1 MTGMRPRAA
10 AAQTGF
16 LLQRAHRR
24 LRMAHNDALR
34 PLKLNIAH
42 LAVTGLLAER
52 GDLSQRQLI
61 EILDADK
68 STMVYLVDELE
79 AQGLVV
85 RRPAPADRRAY
96 AVHLTDEGRARLI
109 EAGAIVVRI
118 EDDFL
123 APLSPR
129 ERTHFNRLLR
139 RITEPPLAGVR
150 ARLEPG
156 NRGAPDDT
164 LDSPRGSHRTPDGW
178 PRHGRRGRRE
188 PERERRRAALTC
200 EPSEIEHVVALSRG
214 EIASRLQDVGMVR
227 KTPRSSSKLIESQ
240 FLEGLESTALD
251 AILSDGNERTYR
263 ASQILYRLGEPAA
276 RLFLLRKGRVK
287 LTRATAPG
295 RELVMAVLVA
305 GDVCGLGTL
314 LDVSEH
320 YYATAESIE
329 PTEVLIWSRSTMH
342 RLAATHPQLSQNA
355 LRVAL
360 RYVAVFAERHI
371 QLVSGTAE
379 QRLARTLTRLG
390 TQSGIPTATGVDV
403 AITNELL
410 AALSDVSPF
419 TASRTLGSWSREGA
433 VRKRR
438 GHVYITSPEK
448 LVID

>member
-1 MTGMRPRAA
+1 
-10 AAQTGF
+10 
-16 LLQRAHRR
+16 
-24 LRMAHNDALR
+24 
-34 PLKLNIAH
+34 
-42 LAVTGLLAER
+42 
-52 GDLSQRQLI
+52 
-61 EILDADK
+61 
-68 STMVYLVDELE
+68 
-79 AQGLVV
+79 
-85 RRPAPADRRAY
+85 
-96 AVHLTDEGRARLI
+96 
-109 EAGAIVVRI
+109 
-118 EDDFL
+118 
-123 APLSPR
+123 
-129 ERTHFNRLLR
+129 
-139 RITEPPLAGVR
+139 
-150 ARLEPG
+150 
-156 NRGAPDDT
+156 
-164 LDSPRGSHRTPDGW
+164 
-178 PRHGRRGRRE
+178 
-188 PERERRRAALTC
+188 
-200 EPSEIEHVVALSRG
+200 
-214 EIASRLQDVGMVR
+214 MVR

-240 FLEGLESTALD
+240 FFEGLESTALD

-305 GDVCGLGTL
+305 GDVCGLSTL

-320 YYATAESIE
+320 YFATAESIE

-433 VRKRR
+433 VRKSR

-448 LVID
+448 LLID